1 MFSKK
6 QDNGF
11 GVFTNEIIE
20 PNVLIGEIIS
30 DKRIDISR
38 ELALGYWETIIGRY
52 INHNCNSNT
61 IIKKEINSFYI
72 ISKEKIEIGDEI
84 YVDYR
89 EIEALLNQPKGKF
102 YNENFDNEKIK
113 NYGK

>member
-1 MFSKK
+1 MNSICFLKK

-72 ISKEKIEIGDEI
+72 ISKEKIEIG
-84 YVDYR
+84 